1 LIDFTFLVDLADKLG
16 VIQTVKDRL
25 LRQPDPAADKL
36 VIVLA
41 ELSKVYG
48 VIEAE
53 LVRYLSLYFDAE
65 QGLDEERTVLLSFE
79 GGQLRMRVGEARGHC
94 HKIWNIYQKYLER
107 WFHDTLRPN
116 EAATM
121 KNLFES
127 LTYAD
132 SQMLYALNELTNWLS
147 QESSETLNLIDA
159 GSLEEANGR
168 VRAARKEILP
178 ARQAI
183 SKAMTDLMQ
192 LQADFIAAS
201 GKV

>member
-1 LIDFTFLVDLADKLG
+1 MIDFKLLIDLVDKLG
-16 VIQTVKDRL
+16 VIQAVKDKL

-36 VIVLA
+36 VVVLA

-53 LVRYLSLYFDAE
+53 LVRYLSLYFDPQ
-65 QGLDEERTVLLSFE
+65 QGLHEERTILLTLE

-94 HKIWNIYQKYLER
+94 HKIWNIYEKYLER
-107 WFHDTLRPN
+107 WFHDALTPD
-116 EAATM
+116 EASMM

-127 LTYAD
+127 LIYAD
-132 SQMLYALNELTNWLS
+132 SQMLYALDELTKWLS
-147 QESSETLNLIDA
+147 QESQETLSLVDA
-159 GSLEEANGR
+159 GKLDEANGR

-183 SKAMTDLMQ
+183 SKAMSDLLQ